1 MAKTFKVDTARRI
14 ADKIV
19 RAFLTLH
26 VAPRNYYLLTTVGR
40 KSGQPHST
48 PVVIIEEGQQRWL
61 VSPFG
66 KVGWVFNIR
75 ASGQATLTRNGKSE
89 AVAVKEIPAQQA
101 APVLRQYV
109 TGVVTT
115 RQYFDVKP
123 DSAESD
129 YIAEAPRHPVFE
141 ILEKIAA

>member
-109 TGVVTT
+109 IDVVTT
-115 RQYFDVKP
+115 RHYFDVTP
-123 DSAESD
+123 NSPEEA

-141 ILEKIAA
+141 ILKTIAT

>member
-1 MAKTFKVDTARRI
+1 MTKTFKVDRARRI

-19 RAFLTLH
+19 RAFLALH
-26 VAPRNYYLLTTVGR
+26 LAPRNYYLLTTVGR

-48 PVVIIEEGQQRWL
+48 PVVIIQAGSQRWL

-89 AVAVKEIPAQQA
+89 TVTVKELSAQQA
-101 APVLRQYV
+101 APILRQYV
-109 TGVVTT
+109 IDVVTT

-141 ILEKIAA
+141 ILETVAA

>member
-1 MAKTFKVDTARRI
+1 MAKTFKVDRARRI
-14 ADKIV
+14 ADRIV
-19 RAFLTLH
+19 RSFLVLH
-26 VAPRNYYLLTTVGR
+26 LAPRNYYLLTTVGR

-89 AVAVKEIPAQQA
+89 TVTVKEGSAQQA
-101 APVLRQYV
+101 APVLRKYV
-109 TGVVTT
+109 TDVVTT
-115 RQYFDVKP
+115 RRYFDVKP
-123 DSAESD
+123 DSSESD

-141 ILEKIAA
+141 ILGTVAA